1 MNLKR
6 EDIKYLLK
14 VAIFVALFV
23 IAIRFVI
30 YLLPV
35 IIIAL
40 LVMLV
45 YDSYK
50 RNNGSP
56 WKKKNNNG
64 IKEAEII
71 KEKKNS

>member
-50 RNNGSP
+50 RNNGFL
-56 WKKKNNNG
+56 WKKKKNNG

-71 KEKKNS
+71 KEKKNN